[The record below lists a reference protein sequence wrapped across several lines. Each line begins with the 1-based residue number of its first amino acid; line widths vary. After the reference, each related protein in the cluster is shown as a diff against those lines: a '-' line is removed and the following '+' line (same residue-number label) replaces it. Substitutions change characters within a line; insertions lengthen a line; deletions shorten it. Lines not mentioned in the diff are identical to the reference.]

1 MDNTKNQSKM
11 ITTCKTKKFQCYCY
25 RRCSN
30 TQFLLDSFL
39 TRIQEDLLGVT
50 DDFSFNATMHRC
62 SHEQSCR
69 ESTEK
74 THCSE
79 STDTYSLLL
88 DQPQYCQVSIDNK
101 YTVKRSRGTH
111 NFHYY
116 ARGRTKGWSSRA
128 RGYTWYFETAM
139 KRKWK
144 LETTTVLNRRRELFI
159 TLHSSKIVVA
169 YPSIYHV
176 STRWRNIW
184 KWKLPKHLK
193 TKCLLVLNS

>member
-1 MDNTKNQSKM
+1 MQRRDARGFPSLVVTNPFNPFDTGGQQECRKRGLSLTVTVGVKMDNTKNQSKI
-11 ITTCKTKKFQCYCY
+11 ITTCKTMKFQCYCY

-88 DQPQYCQVSIDNK
+88 DQPQNCQVSIDNK
-101 YTVKRSRGTH
+101 YTVKRLRATH

-116 ARGRTKGWSSRA
+116 PRGRTKGWSSRA
-128 RGYTWYFETAM
+128 RGYMIF
-139 KRKWK
+139 
-144 LETTTVLNRRRELFI
+144 
-159 TLHSSKIVVA
+159 
-169 YPSIYHV
+169 
-176 STRWRNIW
+176 RNGNE
-184 KWKLPKHLK
+184 KKVK
-193 TKCLLVLNS
+193 T